1 MSIPNRTTSITGVFA
16 ADASTTIPATP
27 VTGASYRDTSMTGTV
42 VREGWAYKTIVDSSK
57 FNQAMFEYSSVTA
70 QIEKYGFLP
79 WSNLTDYVAGSV
91 CLGSNGQL
99 YQATQ
104 DTGPSTTAYDPTTN
118 GTVWNSII
126 VGVTEFLFHH
136 FWTDYQLNRQDY
148 LRADTFS
155 WHSGTTYSQAYNHL
169 VNDISGIS
177 PSTETVGSYTVTYYQ
192 ATDGHKIVLA
202 NQESIVSSIYA
213 ESGVAWYYILDTTNQ
228 RFKLPIE
235 SPEREELIQI
245 IRAKGNDTNVGF
257 TDGTEGYGLRSR
269 AVSASYGFL
278 YVNKVIYGGTVG
290 DSNGDVSNSNAPD
303 TKLLGLTKDATKSGI
318 VADMADAS
326 TAYKGKKYLY
336 FYVGQYSES
345 ATEQT
350 AGLNTEL
357 FNGKA
362 DRDLNNV
369 TAGIDFVI
377 ETHVPTTGDSRW
389 YRLYKSGWCEQGG
402 VSSSGNKYDV
412 TFLKEFTNTDYSVMC
427 SRTMG
432 TVSSSD
438 TGGRA
443 YMPETSN
450 KTTTGMRIN
459 QQNGTN
465 FFVSWEAKGY
475 VVTS

>member
-27 VTGASYRDTSMTGTV
+27 VTGASYRDTTMTGTV

-91 CLGSNGQL
+91 CLGSNGKL

-104 DTGPSTTAYDPTTN
+104 ATGPSTTAYDPTTN
-118 GTVWNSII
+118 GTVWNSLI

-155 WHSGTTYSQAYNHL
+155 WQNGTTYSQAYNHL
-169 VNDISGIS
+169 VNDISGIT
-177 PSTETVGSYTVTYYQ
+177 PTTETVGSYTITYYQ

-202 NQESIVSSIYA
+202 DQETIVSSIYA

-228 RFKLPIE
+228 RFKLPVE
-235 SPEREELIQI
+235 SPIREELIQTI
-245 IRAKGNDTNVGF
+245 KAKGNDTNVGF

-278 YVNKVIYGGTVG
+278 YINRVIYDGNVG
-290 DSNGDVSNSNAPD
+290 DSNSDTSNSNAPD
-303 TKLLGLTKDATKSGI
+303 ATLLGLSKDASKSGI
-318 VADMADAS
+318 VADIADS
-326 TAYKGKKYLY
+326 TSTYKGKKYLY

-350 AGLNTEL
+350 AGLNSEL

-362 DRDLNNV
+362 DRDLGNLTVN
-369 TAGIDFVI
+369 IDYV
-377 ETHVPTTGDSRW
+377 VDSYVNGTEW
-389 YRLYKSGWCEQGG
+389 YRVYKSGWIEQGG
-402 VSSSGNKYDV
+402 TTTTSANSKVI
-412 TFLKEFTNTDYSVMC
+412 TFLKPF
-427 SRTMG
+427 
-432 TVSSSD
+432 SD
-438 TGGRA
+438 TNYNVIVGNMYTTANTSGVSTSSLASALTATGFQLSQPNQSTRYSTWRA
-443 YMPETSN
+443 C
-450 KTTTGMRIN
+450 
-459 QQNGTN
+459 
-465 FFVSWEAKGY
+465 GY
-475 VVTS
+475 